1 LDLIFG
7 LTEGWWKFA
16 DLELR
21 PQYPLLSPTAWQ
33 QLLVREGFTDVTALP
48 LPDRELPDPDQAVI
62 LARASA
68 IPVPSTDFKFEIN
81 DHANDGAAKVWLLAG
96 REPGLTDVLAA
107 RLARDGDT
115 VFWLEAGNHINGTT
129 MEGILHLIDFTGRY
143 SEIVD
148 KDGVKVEH
156 LSSVW
161 VVTRGKR
168 EIARLDEG
176 KADVSMFFL
185 DLDAEQSVEEQAEYL
200 YQALR
205 HPDDQ
210 QILSYRDGQRY
221 VPTGRKDHTDMETR
235 TNNGPRLDCRLILAA
250 PLLERRKLIYEYLRQ
265 QVHSVLGLE
274 VASVELD
281 KPLQA
286 LGLDSLTGIQLR
298 NRIEDDLGVSL
309 SVVDFLK
316 GLSMADVADRAMAAL
331 TETPQ
336 ENGEG
341 TEQSL
346 RPLVSLTPEKVDSLP
361 VEKLDG
367 LLDALMN

>member
-1 LDLIFG
+1 
-7 LTEGWWKFA
+7 
-16 DLELR
+16 
-21 PQYPLLSPTAWQ
+21 
-33 QLLVREGFTDVTALP
+33 
-48 LPDRELPDPDQAVI
+48 
-62 LARASA
+62 
-68 IPVPSTDFKFEIN
+68 
-81 DHANDGAAKVWLLAG
+81 
-96 REPGLTDVLAA
+96 
-107 RLARDGDT
+107 
-115 VFWLEAGNHINGTT
+115 

-221 VPTGRKDHTDMETR
+221 VPTGRKDHTDMEAR

-274 VASVELD
+274 VSSVELD

-341 TEQSL
+341 AEQSL

-361 VEKLDG
+361 EEKLDG